1 MPTVQDILAKK
12 GTTVISVTPNDTVLR
27 AAELMSDR
35 GIGGLVVMVGGRL
48 AGIFTER
55 DILRRVVSQRR
66 DPATTEVADVMTAP
80 VIACAPNTPVE
91 ECAALMTSKRIRHLP
106 VMGSNGL
113 VGVITIGDVLAFR
126 VSEQEATIDYMQ
138 HFIFDLR

>member
-1 MPTVQDILAKK
+1 VPTVQDILAKK
-12 GTTVISVTPNDTVLR
+12 GTTVISVSPNDTVLR

-35 GIGGLVVMVGGRL
+35 GIGGLVVMEGGRL

-66 DPATTEVADVMTAP
+66 DPAATKVAEVMTTP
-80 VIACAPNTPVE
+80 VTACAPNTPVE
-91 ECAALMTSKRIRHLP
+91 ECAALMTAKRIRHLP
-106 VMGSNGL
+106 VVASNDI